1 MKCSHQRHDSR
12 IVSVRSFLTG
22 LALSVLVN
30 VWITY
35 SEYVA
40 HSSRMNLSQFP
51 LALFAAFV
59 AVVVGNGVIRAIRSS
74 AALEQGELLL
84 VLSMGTVAAVIPTC
98 GIAGFLM
105 GVVASPYYFA
115 SPENRWGEMILP
127 YLPSWIA
134 PTDADNVMTHFFEG
148 HA

>member
-1 MKCSHQRHDSR
+1 
-12 IVSVRSFLTG
+12 
-22 LALSVLVN
+22 
-30 VWITY
+30 
-35 SEYVA
+35 
-40 HSSRMNLSQFP
+40 
-51 LALFAAFV
+51 
-59 AVVVGNGVIRAIRSS
+59 
-74 AALEQGELLL
+74 
-84 VLSMGTVAAVIPTC
+84 MGTVAAVIPTC

-148 HA
+148 HAY